1 MKRTIRHGPIILRP
15 HSRVIRH
22 ALWAGRHGS
31 GLYWPSPPGAI
42 RGWRSPGATASTL
55 RLGVLKFGYQ
65 PSENLG
71 PRTSQLYQ
79 EGGRFMAKQ
88 LAYDADARQALK
100 RGVDKVADA
109 VRITIGPKGRNVVL
123 DKKFGSPTITNDG
136 VTIAKEIELEDPFE
150 NMGAQLVKEVAS
162 KTNDIAGDGT
172 TTSVVLAAAII
183 GEGLRNVTAGANPIA
198 LKVGIQKAVDEVVKA
213 IKEQSVQISE
223 REKIAQ
229 VATISAADPTIG
241 EMIANAMAK
250 VGKDGVITVEES
262 KGIEDELKLVDG
274 MQFDKGYISAYMVTD
289 TTRMEATIEDPYILI
304 TEKKISAVADLL
316 PVLEKVVQSGR
327 PLLIIAEDVE
337 GEALATLI
345 VNKLRGTFTAV
356 AVKAPGFGDRRKA
369 MLQDIA
375 ILTGGQVI
383 SEELGLKLDAVR
395 LDQLGKARKVNI
407 TKDDTTIVEGGGKQD
422 DIKGR
427 INQIKAEIEK
437 STSDWDKEKLQERL
451 AKLAGGVAVI
461 KVGAATETEL
471 KEKKH
476 RMEDAVSATRA
487 AVEEGIVPG
496 GGAVLVHSIKALDK
510 LKLEG
515 DEATGLQLVR
525 RALEE
530 PLRQIVNNGGWEGS
544 VVVEKVK
551 SLARG
556 MGFDANKGEYVDMVK
571 AGIIDPTKVTRS
583 ALQNA
588 ASIAAMLL
596 TTEALVSDIPE
607 KKAPAP
613 APSMPDY

>member
-1 MKRTIRHGPIILRP
+1 
-15 HSRVIRH
+15 
-22 ALWAGRHGS
+22 
-31 GLYWPSPPGAI
+31 
-42 RGWRSPGATASTL
+42 
-55 RLGVLKFGYQ
+55 
-65 PSENLG
+65 
-71 PRTSQLYQ
+71 
-79 EGGRFMAKQ
+79 MAKQ
-88 LAYDADARQALK
+88 LAYDADARSALK

-183 GEGLRNVTAGANPIA
+183 GDGLRNVTAGANPMQ
-198 LKVGIQKAVDEVVKA
+198 LKIGIQKAVDEVVKA

-229 VATISAADPTIG
+229 VATISAADPAIG
-241 EMIANAMAK
+241 EMVANAMEK

-274 MQFDKGYISAYMVTD
+274 MQFDKGYISPYMVTD
-289 TTRMEATIEDPYILI
+289 ATRMEAVLEDPYILI
-304 TEKKISAVADLL
+304 TEKKVSAVADLL
-316 PVLEKVVQSGR
+316 PVLEKVVQSGK

-337 GEALATLI
+337 GEAQATII

-383 SEELGLKLDAVR
+383 SDELGLKLDSVQ
-395 LDQLGKARKVNI
+395 LNQLGKARRVTI
-407 TKDDTTIVEGGGKQD
+407 TKDDTTIVEGAGKQD
-422 DIKGR
+422 EIKGR
-427 INQIKAEIEK
+427 INQIKTEIEK
-437 STSDWDKEKLQERL
+437 TTSDWDKEKLQERL

-496 GGAVLVHSIKALDK
+496 GGAVLVHSIKALDN
-510 LKLEG
+510 LKVSG
-515 DEATGLQLVR
+515 DEATGVQLVR

-530 PLRQIVNNGGWEGS
+530 PLRQIVNNAGWEGS

-551 SLARG
+551 GLPKG
-556 MGFDANKGEYVDMVK
+556 QGFDANKGEYTDMVK
-571 AGIIDPTKVTRS
+571 AGIVDPTKVTRS

-607 KKAPAP
+607 RKPAAP